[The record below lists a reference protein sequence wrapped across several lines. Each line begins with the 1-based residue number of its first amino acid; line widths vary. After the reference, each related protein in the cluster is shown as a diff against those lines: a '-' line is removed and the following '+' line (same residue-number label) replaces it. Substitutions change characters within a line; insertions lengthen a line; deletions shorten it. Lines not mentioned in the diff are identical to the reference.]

1 MLEGMNFSNSN
12 ITASQTN
19 HDSYDSYALD
29 DTLAGRLAQA
39 AAVGVATAIPDYVAK
54 GPKRVAA
61 YLGLGTAMLGAI
73 AVANAQREEEPQAPH
88 EADAATTTATTA
100 TTDSTS
106 AAAGAATHP
115 VFADASD
122 APAWLLPVVLAGMAA
137 AVTLNA
143 KISAAIVKS
152 LRRRGIGKPW
162 TVLGVTGAALTFAVS
177 EAEARDIA
185 RMA

>member
-1 MLEGMNFSNSN
+1 MSFSNT
-12 ITASQTN
+12 TASQTN
-19 HDSYDSYALD
+19 RDSYDSYALD
-29 DTLAGRLAQA
+29 DTLAGRLVQA
-39 AAVGVATAIPDYVAK
+39 AAVGLATAIPDYVAK

-73 AVANAQREEEPQAPH
+73 AVANAQREEEPQA
-88 EADAATTTATTA
+88 ANDAA
-100 TTDSTS
+100 
-106 AAAGAATHP
+106 AAHP

-122 APAWLLPVVLAGMAA
+122 APAWLLPAFLAGIAA

-162 TVLGVTGAALTFAVS
+162 TVLGVAGAALTFAVS

-185 RMA
+185 RQR